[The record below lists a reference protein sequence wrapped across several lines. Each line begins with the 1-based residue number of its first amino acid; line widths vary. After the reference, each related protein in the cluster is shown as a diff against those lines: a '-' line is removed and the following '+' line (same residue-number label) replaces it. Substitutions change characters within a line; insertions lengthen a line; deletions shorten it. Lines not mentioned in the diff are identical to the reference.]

1 MKLYACLVNSIT
13 FGFLAIAAAAQ
24 AQVTPDS
31 TTASNVTLSGNTFE
45 ITGGTSAGQNLFHS
59 FTNFSVPESD
69 VARFI
74 NNNSTVQNVISRV
87 TGSSTSKIFGRLEA
101 GGSAPNFNLFLLNPN
116 GIIFGPNASLNLNG
130 SFVATTANAL
140 QFSDQGFFS
149 ASEQNDPSLLTV
161 NPSAFLFNQV
171 AAKPIENKSV
181 TPLGPS
187 PLFSSPA
194 FPAFGLQV
202 PDSQSL
208 LFVGGDIRINSG
220 GLNAFSGRVE
230 LGGLA
235 EPGTVGLE
243 IDGSQMSLSFP
254 ENVVRSNVTLT
265 NGAIVDVSGTG
276 NGSIAVNAQNIEI
289 SGNLDIS
296 KRRSTLQSGI
306 GLGLQ
311 SGNSLPGDITLNA
324 TDALIISDR
333 GVVLSAV
340 GLFATGNASNISIQA
355 GSLLLENGSGITTDS
370 LGEGNAGDIT
380 INVRDDINLT
390 NNSSINSVLR
400 TILETARGNSGKINI
415 EARSISLASGS
426 GLRTSTLG
434 IGNAGDIVVIARDF
448 VSLDNTR
455 FGDTSGQ
462 TQIITSVDNGG
473 VGKGGKIDIQTRK
486 LSLKNGA
493 QLKAGVDTGGEGIG
507 GEILIDATDSVTIS
521 GFFEEDGISS
531 GLITTT
537 EAGAIGAAG
546 DITVD
551 TDIFRITDG
560 AVVNAQTFNASSGG
574 DITINANSFE
584 ALDGGQI
591 LTTTSG
597 DGDAGNIKLNV
608 TDSILLSGSDPTFS
622 QRSSDFPDV
631 VQNEGPASGLF
642 ASSRPGSQGS
652 AGSIIIDP
660 QIFIIR
666 DEAQISVNSQG
677 SGPAGNIT
685 LVAENLTLDNG
696 TISATSQSNTGGN
709 ISLFID
715 NLLFLRNNSQIS
727 TTAAGDGTGGNIDIN
742 SDLVVAFPN
751 ENSDITANASNGT
764 GGKITITSKKIYG
777 LEVRDQLTN
786 LSDITA
792 FSQNNPQLNGVVEI
806 NNPEVDPSENLSEQP
821 EVVEPPQE
829 IAQGC
834 RPGQAVGGST
844 FTHIGRGGLPH
855 SPHQTQTPT
864 TVWQDL
870 RAHNLQPTSI
880 STTDPS
886 PSVFIPTPAPNIIEA
901 QGWNKDS
908 QGRIYLAA
916 NVPQPTQSSQ
926 PVATC

>member
-1 MKLYACLVNSIT
+1 MKLYACLANSIAVSY
-13 FGFLAIAAAAQ
+13 LAIAAAAQ

-31 TTASNVTLSGNTFE
+31 STSSNVTLSGNIFE

-59 FTNFSVPESD
+59 FTNFSVPEGD
-69 VARFI
+69 IARFI
-74 NNNSTVQNVISRV
+74 NKNSTIQNVISRV
-87 TGSSTSKIFGRLEA
+87 TGSSVSEIFGRLEA
-101 GGSAPNFNLFLLNPN
+101 GGSASNFNLFLLNPN

-140 QFSDQGFFS
+140 QFSNQGFFS

-161 NPSAFLFNQV
+161 NPSAFLFKQV
-171 AAKPIENKSV
+171 AAKPIENKSE
-181 TPLGPS
+181 TPLTVTS
-187 PLFSSPA
+187 PLFRS
-194 FPAFGLQV
+194 PAFGLQV
-202 PDSQSL
+202 PDGQSL

-235 EPGTVGLE
+235 EPGAVGLE
-243 IDGSQMSLSFP
+243 IDGSQMSLSLP
-254 ENVVRSNVTLT
+254 ENVVRSNVILT
-265 NGAIVDVSGTG
+265 NGAIIDVSGTG
-276 NGSIAVNAQNIEI
+276 SGSIAVNARNIEI
-289 SGNLDIS
+289 SGNLDSS
-296 KRRSTLQSGI
+296 KRRTRLQSGV
-306 GLGLQ
+306 GLGVK
-311 SGNSLPGDITLNA
+311 SGDNPPSDITFNA
-324 TDALIISDR
+324 TGALQISDR

-340 GLFATGNASNISIQA
+340 GPSAIGNASNISIQA
-355 GSLLLENGSGITTDS
+355 GSLSLENGSGISTIS
-370 LGEGNAGDIT
+370 VGEGNAGDIK
-380 INVRDDINLT
+380 INVHDDINLK
-390 NNSSINSVLR
+390 NDSSINSVLV
-400 TILETARGNSGKINI
+400 AQAKGKSGKIEI
-415 EARSISLASGS
+415 EARSLFLANGS
-426 GLRTSTLG
+426 ALQTSTLG
-434 IGNAGDIVVIARDF
+434 VGDAGDIVVVARDF

-455 FGDTSGQ
+455 LEDVTGDTK
-462 TQIITSVDNGG
+462 IITSVDEGG
-473 VGKGGKIDIQTRK
+473 EGKGGTINIQTRK

-493 QLKAGVDTGGEGIG
+493 QLQAGVNTGGKGIG

-521 GFFEEDGISS
+521 GFFEKNGLSS

-597 DGDAGNIKLNV
+597 DGNAGNIKLSV
-608 TDSILLSGSDPTFS
+608 TDSILLSGSDPTFF
-622 QRSSDFPDV
+622 QRKSDFPDV

-677 SGPAGNIT
+677 SSPAGNIT
-685 LVAENLTLDNG
+685 LMAGNLTLDNG

-742 SDLVVAFPN
+742 SDLIVAFPN
-751 ENSDITANASNGT
+751 ENSDITANAFDGT

-777 LEVRDQLTN
+777 LEVRDRLTN

-792 FSQNNPQLNGVVEI
+792 FSQNNPQLTGVVEI

-844 FTHIGRGGLPH
+844 FTHVGRGGLPL
-855 SPHQTQTPT
+855 SPHKTQTPT

-870 RAHNLQPTSI
+870 RSHNLQPTTI

-886 PSVFIPTPAPNIIEA
+886 PKSLIPTPSPNITEA
-901 QGWNKDS
+901 KGWSKDS
-908 QGRIYLAA
+908 QDRIYLTA
-916 NVPQPTQSSQ
+916 NVPQPAQSPQ
-926 PVATC
+926 PIATC

>member
-1 MKLYACLVNSIT
+1 MKLYACLVNSIA
-13 FGFLAIAAAAQ
+13 FSYLAAVAPVQ
-24 AQVTPDS
+24 AQVTPDL
-31 TTASNVTLSGNTFE
+31 TTSSNVSLSGNIFE
-45 ITGGTSAGQNLFHS
+45 ITRGTTAGQNLFHS
-59 FTNFSVPESD
+59 FTNFSVPEGD

-87 TGSSTSKIFGRLEA
+87 TGLSASKIFGRLEA

-116 GIIFGPNASLNLNG
+116 GIIFGPNTSLNLNG

-161 NPSAFLFNQV
+161 NPSAFMFNQV
-171 AAKPIENKSV
+171 FAKPIENKSV

-187 PLFSSPA
+187 PLFNSPA

-202 PDSQSL
+202 PDGQSL
-208 LFVGGDIRINSG
+208 LLVGGDIRMNSG

-243 IDGSQMSLSFP
+243 IDGSQMSLNFP
-254 ENVVRSNVTLT
+254 ENVVRSDVTLT

-276 NGSIAVNAQNIEI
+276 NGSIAVNARNIEI

-296 KRRSTLQSGI
+296 KRRTTLQSGV

-324 TDALIISDR
+324 TDALKISDR

-380 INVRDDINLT
+380 INVRDDINLA

-426 GLRTSTLG
+426 DLQTSTLG

-455 FGDTSGQ
+455 FGDTSGK
-462 TQIITSVDNGG
+462 TQITTSVENGG
-473 VGKGGKIDIQTRK
+473 EGKGGTIDIQTRK

-493 QLKAGVDTGGEGIG
+493 QLSAGVGQGGEGIG
-507 GEILIDATDSVTIS
+507 GEIRIDATDSVTIS
-521 GFFEEDGISS
+521 GFSEENGISS
-531 GLITTT
+531 RLITTT

-560 AVVNAQTFNASSGG
+560 AVVSAQTLNASSGG

-608 TDSILLSGSDPTFS
+608 TDSILLSGSDPTFF
-622 QRSSDFPDV
+622 QRKSEFPDV

-660 QIFIIR
+660 QMFIIR
-666 DEAQISVNSQG
+666 DGAQIAVNSQG
-677 SGPAGNIT
+677 SSPAGNIT
-685 LVAENLTLDNG
+685 LMAGNLTLDNG
-696 TISATSQSNTGGN
+696 TISATSTSGQGGN
-709 ISLFID
+709 IDLNIF
-715 NLLFLRNNSQIS
+715 NLLLLRNNSSIS
-727 TTAAGDGTGGNIDIN
+727 ASAGNQNTEGDGGNVTIN
-742 SDLVVAFPN
+742 TDLLVAL
-751 ENSDITANASNGT
+751 EDSDITANAFTGRGGNVQINTRGLFLSPDSN
-764 GGKITITSKKIYG
+764 
-777 LEVRDQLTN
+777 
-786 LSDITA
+786 ITA
-792 FSQNNPQLNGVVEI
+792 SSERGIDGEVEI
-806 NNPEVDPSENLSEQP
+806 NNPEVDPSQSLTELP
-821 EVVEPPQE
+821 ESLEPPQE

-834 RPGQAVGGST
+834 RPGQAVSGST
-844 FTHIGRGGLPH
+844 FTHVGRGGLPL

-864 TVWQDL
+864 TVWKDL
-870 RAHNLQPTSI
+870 RSHNLQPPTSI

-886 PSVFIPTPAPNIIEA
+886 PSSLIPTPAPNIIEA
-901 QGWNKDS
+901 QGWSKDS
-908 QGRIYLAA
+908 QGRMYLTA
-916 NVPQPTQSSQ
+916 NVPQPAQSPQ
-926 PVATC
+926 PIATC